1 MHAKPITLRGK
12 PIAAGTVPL
21 ICTPIVGRT
30 AEAVRNEV
38 AAIVP
43 KRPDVLEWRVDH
55 FQEIARTSTVI
66 EVARSIKAAAGE
78 IPLLFTRRSD
88 REGGEKL
95 SVSEP
100 QIVELYQEV
109 CAARC
114 VDLIDYEL
122 ANSPDDVRRLRGISR
137 EYEIAMIMSYHN
149 FQLTPPAPELRAKF
163 RDAERQGA
171 DVAKVAVM
179 PKGLEDVLALLQATL
194 EGSRETAIP
203 LITMSMGGYGSLSRM
218 FGSVFG
224 SSLTFAVGQ
233 NASAPG
239 QVAIEELR
247 AVLATVR
254 RAVGGS

>member
-1 MHAKPITLRGK
+1 MNAKPITVRGK
-12 PIAAGTVPL
+12 PVAGGTVPL

-30 AEAVRNEV
+30 SQAVRAEA
-38 AAIVP
+38 AAIVQ
-43 KRPDVLEWRVDH
+43 KQPDVLEWRVDY
-55 FQEIARTSTVI
+55 FQDIGNTSAVI
-66 EVARSIKAAAGE
+66 DIARSIKSVAGD
-78 IPLLFTRRSD
+78 IPLLFTRRSAK
-88 REGGEKL
+88 EGGERVSL
-95 SVSEP
+95 SEP
-100 QIVELYQEV
+100 QVVELYQQV

-122 ANSPDDVRRLRGISR
+122 ANAADDVRRLRAVSR
-137 EYEIAMIMSYHN
+137 EHEIAMVMSYHN
-149 FQLTPPAPELRAKF
+149 FQLTPPASELRAKF

-171 DVAKVAVM
+171 DVGKVAVM
-179 PKGLEDVLALLQATL
+179 PKDLEDVLTLLHATL
-194 EGSRETAIP
+194 EGARETGIP

-239 QVAIEELR
+239 QIAIEELR
-247 AVLATVR
+247 TVLATVR